1 MSKNKKHRN
10 NNYNGPK
17 RVTGKDLQAQS
28 TTIELKGKKYDMNF
42 DLNAM
47 AELEDIFGSLQIA
60 IAELKKKKLKAV
72 RSFLY
77 AVLKS
82 TDESLTEFEVGR
94 LIDMNNFTTIEKA
107 ITKLIN
113 NAFEEGEEDEKE
125 TSTKNEHPDHQPR
138 RTESTGNGST
148 I

>member
-10 NNYNGPK
+10 NNYNGQK
-17 RVTGKDLQAQS
+17 RVTGKDLQTQS

-94 LIDMNNFTTIEKA
+94 LIDMNNFTTIERS

-125 TSTKNEHPDHQPR
+125 ASAKNEHPDHQPR
-138 RTESTGNGST
+138 RAE
-148 I
+148 

>member
-1 MSKNKKHRN
+1 MSKNKKHYN
-10 NNYNGPK
+10 NNYNGQK
-17 RVTGKDLQAQS
+17 RVTGKDLQVQS
-28 TTIELKGKKYDMNF
+28 TVIELKGKKYDMNF

-94 LIDMNNFTTIEKA
+94 LIDMNNFTLIEKS

-138 RTESTGNGST
+138 RTE
-148 I
+148 

>member
-10 NNYNGPK
+10 NNYNGQK
-17 RVTGKDLQAQS
+17 RVTGKDLQTQS

-94 LIDMNNFTTIEKA
+94 LIDMNNFTTIERA

-125 TSTKNEHPDHQPR
+125 ASAKNEHPDHQPR
-138 RTESTGNGST
+138 RAE
-148 I
+148 

>member
-1 MSKNKKHRN
+1 MSKNKHRN
-10 NNYNGPK
+10 RNYNGQK
-17 RVTGKDLQAQS
+17 RITGKDLQIQT
-28 TTIELKGKKYDMNF
+28 TTIELKGRKYEMNF

-47 AELEDIFGSLQIA
+47 AELEDIFGTLQIA

-82 TDESLTEFEVGR
+82 TDESLTEFEVGK

-113 NAFEEGEEDEKE
+113 NAFEEDENDDKE
-125 TSTKNEHPDHQPR
+125 TSQSKNELPDHQ
-138 RTESTGNGST
+138 TQQ
-148 I
+148 

>member
-1 MSKNKKHRN
+1 MSKKKHRN
-10 NNYNGPK
+10 NNYNGQ
-17 RVTGKDLQAQS
+17 RRITGKDLQVQ
-28 TTIELKGKKYDMNF
+28 TTKIELKGRTYEMNF

-47 AELEDIFGSLQIA
+47 AELEDIFGTLQIA

-82 TDESLTEFEVGR
+82 TDETLTEFEVGK
-94 LIDMNNFTTIEKA
+94 LIDMNNFTSIEKA

-113 NAFEEGEEDEKE
+113 NAFEEDENDDKE
-125 TSTKNEHPDHQPR
+125 TSQSKNEQPDHQDSSIDW
-138 RTESTGNGST
+138 EAFF

>member
-1 MSKNKKHRN
+1 MSKKKKHHNNNR
-10 NNYNGPK
+10 NNYNGQK
-17 RVTGKDLQAQS
+17 RVTGKDLQFQT
-28 TTIELKGKKYDMNF
+28 TTIDLKGRKYEMNF

-82 TDESLTEFEVGR
+82 TDETLTEFEVGK
-94 LIDMNNFTTIEKA
+94 LIDMNNFTSIEKA

-113 NAFEEGEEDEKE
+113 NAFEEGEEDDKE
-125 TSTKNEHPDHQPR
+125 TSQSKNEQPDHQTR
-138 RTESTGNGST
+138 A
-148 I
+148 

>member
-1 MSKNKKHRN
+1 MSKNKKHHN
-10 NNYNGPK
+10 NNYNGQK
-17 RVTGKDLQAQS
+17 RVTGKDLQTQS

-94 LIDMNNFTTIEKA
+94 LIDMNNFTTIERA

-125 TSTKNEHPDHQPR
+125 ASAKNEHPDHQPR
-138 RTESTGNGST
+138 RAE
-148 I
+148 

>member
-10 NNYNGPK
+10 NNYNGQK
-17 RVTGKDLQAQS
+17 RVTGKDLQTQS

-94 LIDMNNFTTIEKA
+94 LIDMNNFTTIERA

-113 NAFEEGEEDEKE
+113 NAFEEGEEDDKE
-125 TSTKNEHPDHQPR
+125 ASAKNEHPDHQPR
-138 RTESTGNGST
+138 RAE
-148 I
+148 

>member
-1 MSKNKKHRN
+1 MSKNKKHHN
-10 NNYNGPK
+10 NNYNGQK

-94 LIDMNNFTTIEKA
+94 LIDMNNFTTIERA

-138 RTESTGNGST
+138 RTE
-148 I
+148 

>member
-1 MSKNKKHRN
+1 MSKNKKHHN
-10 NNYNGPK
+10 NNYNGQK

-47 AELEDIFGSLQIA
+47 AELEDIFGSLQVA

-94 LIDMNNFTTIEKA
+94 LIDMNNFTTIERA

-125 TSTKNEHPDHQPR
+125 ASAKNEHPDHQPR
-138 RTESTGNGST
+138 RAE
-148 I
+148 

>member
-1 MSKNKKHRN
+1 MSKNKHRN
-10 NNYNGPK
+10 RNYNGQK
-17 RVTGKDLQAQS
+17 RTTGKDLQIQT
-28 TTIELKGKKYDMNF
+28 TTIELKGRKYEMNF
-42 DLNAM
+42 DLNSM
-47 AELEDIFGSLQIA
+47 AELEDIFGTLQIA

-82 TDESLTEFEVGR
+82 TDESLTEFEVGK

-113 NAFEEGEEDEKE
+113 NAFEEDENDDKE
-125 TSTKNEHPDHQPR
+125 TSQSKNELPDHQ
-138 RTESTGNGST
+138 TQQ
-148 I
+148 

>member
-1 MSKNKKHRN
+1 MSKNKHRN
-10 NNYNGPK
+10 RNYNGQ
-17 RVTGKDLQAQS
+17 RRTTGKDLQIQT
-28 TTIELKGKKYDMNF
+28 TTIELKGRKYEMNF

-47 AELEDIFGSLQIA
+47 AELEDIFGTLQIA

-82 TDESLTEFEVGR
+82 TDESLTEFEVGK
-94 LIDMNNFTTIEKA
+94 LIDMNNFTTIEKV

-113 NAFEEGEEDEKE
+113 NAFEEDENDDKE
-125 TSTKNEHPDHQPR
+125 TSQSKNELPDHQ
-138 RTESTGNGST
+138 TQQ
-148 I
+148 

>member
-1 MSKNKKHRN
+1 MSKNKHR
-10 NNYNGPK
+10 NNYNGKK
-17 RVTGKDLQAQS
+17 RVTGKDLQPQS
-28 TTIELKGKKYDMNF
+28 TKIELKGRTYEMNF

-47 AELEDIFGSLQIA
+47 AELEDIFGTLQIA

-82 TDESLTEFEVGR
+82 TDESLTEFEVGK
-94 LIDMNNFTTIEKA
+94 LIDMNNFTSIEKA

-113 NAFEEGEEDEKE
+113 NAFEEDENDDKE
-125 TSTKNEHPDHQPR
+125 TSQSKNEQPDHQ
-138 RTESTGNGST
+138 TQA
-148 I
+148 

>member
-1 MSKNKKHRN
+1 MSKKKHRN
-10 NNYNGPK
+10 NYNGQK
-17 RVTGKDLQAQS
+17 RVTGKDLQVQ
-28 TTIELKGKKYDMNF
+28 TTKIELKGRTYEMNF

-47 AELEDIFGSLQIA
+47 AELEDIFGTLQIA

-82 TDESLTEFEVGR
+82 TDESLTEFEVGK
-94 LIDMNNFTTIEKA
+94 LIDMNNFTSIEKA

-113 NAFEEGEEDEKE
+113 NAFEEDENDDKD
-125 TSTKNEHPDHQPR
+125 TSQSKNEQPDHQTR
-138 RTESTGNGST
+138 A
-148 I
+148 

>member
-1 MSKNKKHRN
+1 MSKNKHRN
-10 NNYNGPK
+10 RNYNGQK
-17 RVTGKDLQAQS
+17 RTTGKDLQIQT
-28 TTIELKGKKYDMNF
+28 TTIELKGRKYEMNF

-47 AELEDIFGSLQIA
+47 AELEDIFGTLQIA

-82 TDESLTEFEVGR
+82 TDESLTEFEVGK
-94 LIDMNNFTTIEKA
+94 LIDMNNFTTIEKT

-113 NAFEEGEEDEKE
+113 NAFEEDENDDKE
-125 TSTKNEHPDHQPR
+125 TSQSKNELPDHQ
-138 RTESTGNGST
+138 TQQ
-148 I
+148 

>member
-1 MSKNKKHRN
+1 MSKNKHRN
-10 NNYNGPK
+10 RNYNGQK
-17 RVTGKDLQAQS
+17 RTTGKDLQIQT
-28 TTIELKGKKYDMNF
+28 TTIELKGRKYEMNF
-42 DLNAM
+42 DLKAM
-47 AELEDIFGSLQIA
+47 AELEDIFGTLQIA

-82 TDESLTEFEVGR
+82 TDESLTEFEVGK

-113 NAFEEGEEDEKE
+113 NAFEEDENDDKE
-125 TSTKNEHPDHQPR
+125 TSQSKNELPDHQ
-138 RTESTGNGST
+138 TQQ
-148 I
+148 

>member
-1 MSKNKKHRN
+1 MSKKKHRN
-10 NNYNGPK
+10 NNYNGQK
-17 RVTGKDLQAQS
+17 RVTGKDLQPQS
-28 TTIELKGKKYDMNF
+28 TKIELKGRIYEMNF

-47 AELEDIFGSLQIA
+47 AELEDIFGTLQIA

-82 TDESLTEFEVGR
+82 TDESLTEFEVGK
-94 LIDMNNFTTIEKA
+94 LIDMNNFTSIEKA

-113 NAFEEGEEDEKE
+113 NAFEEDENDDKD
-125 TSTKNEHPDHQPR
+125 TSQSKNEQPDHQTR
-138 RTESTGNGST
+138 A
-148 I
+148 

>member
-1 MSKNKKHRN
+1 MSKNKKHLN
-10 NNYNGPK
+10 NNYNGQK
-17 RVTGKDLQAQS
+17 RVTGKDLQTQS

-94 LIDMNNFTTIEKA
+94 LIDMNNFTTIERA

-125 TSTKNEHPDHQPR
+125 ASTKNEHPDHQPR
-138 RTESTGNGST
+138 RAE
-148 I
+148 

>member
-10 NNYNGPK
+10 NNYNGQK

-94 LIDMNNFTTIEKA
+94 LIDMNNFTTIERA

-125 TSTKNEHPDHQPR
+125 ASAKNEHPDHQPR
-138 RTESTGNGST
+138 RAE
-148 I
+148 

>member
-1 MSKNKKHRN
+1 MSKNKHRN
-10 NNYNGPK
+10 RNYNGQK
-17 RVTGKDLQAQS
+17 RTTGKDLQIQT
-28 TTIELKGKKYDMNF
+28 TTIELKGRKYEMNF

-47 AELEDIFGSLQIA
+47 AELEDIFGTLQIA

-82 TDESLTEFEVGR
+82 TDESLTEFEVGK

-113 NAFEEGEEDEKE
+113 NAFEEDENDDKE
-125 TSTKNEHPDHQPR
+125 TSQSKNELPDHQ
-138 RTESTGNGST
+138 TQQ
-148 I
+148 

>member
-10 NNYNGPK
+10 NNYNGQK

-94 LIDMNNFTTIEKA
+94 LIDMNNFTSIEKA

-113 NAFEEGEEDEKE
+113 NAFEEGEEDDKDN
-125 TSTKNEHPDHQPR
+125 TSKNEHPDHQPR
-138 RTESTGNGST
+138 RAE
-148 I
+148 

>member
-10 NNYNGPK
+10 NNYNGQK
-17 RVTGKDLQAQS
+17 RVTGKDLQTQS

-94 LIDMNNFTTIEKA
+94 LIDMNNFTTIERA

-113 NAFEEGEEDEKE
+113 NAFEEGEEDDKDN
-125 TSTKNEHPDHQPR
+125 TSKNEHPDHQPR
-138 RTESTGNGST
+138 RAE
-148 I
+148 

>member
-1 MSKNKKHRN
+1 MSKKKHRN
-10 NNYNGPK
+10 NNYNGQ
-17 RVTGKDLQAQS
+17 RRITGKDLQVQ
-28 TTIELKGKKYDMNF
+28 TTKIELKGRTYEMNF

-47 AELEDIFGSLQIA
+47 AELEDIFGTLQIA

-82 TDESLTEFEVGR
+82 TDETLTEFEVGK
-94 LIDMNNFTTIEKA
+94 LIDMNNFTSIEKA

-113 NAFEEGEEDEKE
+113 NAFEEDENDDKE
-125 TSTKNEHPDHQPR
+125 TSQSKNEQPDHQ
-138 RTESTGNGST
+138 TQA
-148 I
+148 

>member
-1 MSKNKKHRN
+1 MSKNKKHHN
-10 NNYNGPK
+10 NNFKGQK
-17 RVTGKDLQAQS
+17 RVTGKDLQTQS

-94 LIDMNNFTTIEKA
+94 LIDMNNFTTIERA

-138 RTESTGNGST
+138 RTE
-148 I
+148 

>member
-10 NNYNGPK
+10 NNYNGQK

-28 TTIELKGKKYDMNF
+28 IPIELKGKKYDMNF

-125 TSTKNEHPDHQPR
+125 ASAKNEHPDHQPR
-138 RTESTGNGST
+138 RAE
-148 I
+148 

>member
-1 MSKNKKHRN
+1 MSKNRKR
-10 NNYNGPK
+10 NNYNGQK
-17 RVTGKDLQAQS
+17 RVTGKDLQPQK
-28 TTIELKGKKYDMNF
+28 TTIELKGKKYEMNF

-82 TDESLTEFEVGR
+82 SDEELTEFEVGK
-94 LIDMNNFTTIEKA
+94 LIDMNNFTSIEKS

-113 NAFEEGEEDEKE
+113 NAFEEDGNDGKE
-125 TSTKNEHPDHQPR
+125 ARNGKNEQPDHQ
-138 RTESTGNGST
+138 TQQ
-148 I
+148 